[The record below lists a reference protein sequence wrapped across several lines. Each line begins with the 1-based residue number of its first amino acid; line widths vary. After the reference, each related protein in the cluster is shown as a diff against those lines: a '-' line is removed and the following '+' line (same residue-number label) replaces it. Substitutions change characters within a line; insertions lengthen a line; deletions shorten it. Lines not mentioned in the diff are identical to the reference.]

1 MGALKFQVLRG
12 VLTVPPSGQ
21 MLVKFIDNPTGR
33 FNLAYNIGD
42 VVEIENKQAALLI
55 EGLMAVEVEVEQ
67 PKSVKTSKK
76 KPVNPETEL
85 DAE

>member
-1 MGALKFQVLRG
+1 
-12 VLTVPPSGQ
+12 